1 MDADF
6 LLIHKMKNG
15 DEEAI
20 EVFVKKYYST
30 IRNYCRLHTYT
41 DCDAEDI
48 TQATFEHFFR
58 SFRSYHHL
66 GKTANYLYVIAR
78 NLCRDS
84 YKKKRDIVMEAL
96 PDKGENPI
104 AVIENKIDI
113 EESIKKLPEDLQEV
127 VILHYDEKLHAYA
140 KNQKYRNIYEK
151 KLQQTII
158 KSKEAYWDGEIE
170 RNMSWL
176 EFLYQ
181 QASYIQKHWWF
192 AQGAVLLILW
202 MTMFLS
208 DSSIYTRRCMGILAP
223 SFVIL
228 ILPELWKNRSN
239 GAMEV
244 EGATFFSIKKI
255 YAARML
261 LFGMVDVCLLSV
273 FLITSTFVLQI
284 AFMDILI
291 QFILPMNVT
300 CCICFRLLCSKGDD
314 YVSSTLFSC
323 LIWIAVWT
331 LVVLKDSIY
340 EHISTSIWCG
350 MMILSVLYLCYSIW
364 RVWKCSERY
373 YESNGASV

>member
-48 TQATFEHFFR
+48 TQATFERFFR

-127 VILHYDEKLHAYA
+127 VILHYFQDLKLKEVADIIGIGLPLV
-140 KNQKYRNIYEK
+140 KYRIGK
-151 KLQQTII
+151 A
-158 KSKEAYWDGEIE
+158 KE
-170 RNMSWL
+170 
-176 EFLYQ
+176 
-181 QASYIQKHWWF
+181 
-192 AQGAVLLILW
+192 
-202 MTMFLS
+202 
-208 DSSIYTRRCMGILAP
+208 
-223 SFVIL
+223 
-228 ILPELWKNRSN
+228 
-239 GAMEV
+239 
-244 EGATFFSIKKI
+244 
-255 YAARML
+255 
-261 LFGMVDVCLLSV
+261 LLSV
-273 FLITSTFVLQI
+273 YL
-284 AFMDILI
+284 
-291 QFILPMNVT
+291 
-300 CCICFRLLCSKGDD
+300 GD
-314 YVSSTLFSC
+314 
-323 LIWIAVWT
+323 
-331 LVVLKDSIY
+331 K
-340 EHISTSIWCG
+340 
-350 MMILSVLYLCYSIW
+350 
-364 RVWKCSERY
+364 K
-373 YESNGASV
+373 

>member
-1 MDADF
+1 M
-6 LLIHKMKNG
+6 MT
-15 DEEAI
+15 
-20 EVFVKKYYST
+20 V
-30 IRNYCRLHTYT
+30 
-41 DCDAEDI
+41 
-48 TQATFEHFFR
+48 
-58 SFRSYHHL
+58 
-66 GKTANYLYVIAR
+66 
-78 NLCRDS
+78 
-84 YKKKRDIVMEAL
+84 
-96 PDKGENPI
+96 
-104 AVIENKIDI
+104 
-113 EESIKKLPEDLQEV
+113 
-127 VILHYDEKLHAYA
+127 DEKLHAYA
-140 KNQKYRNIYEK
+140 KNQKDRNIDEK

-228 ILPELWKNRSN
+228 N
-239 GAMEV
+239 
-244 EGATFFSIKKI
+244 I

-373 YESNGASV
+373 YESNVASV

>member
-127 VILHYDEKLHAYA
+127 VILHYFQDFYTIYSCFVSPLLPVYSFPYYYLQKSD
-140 KNQKYRNIYEK
+140 KNNTVVFFPKG
-151 KLQQTII
+151 L
-158 KSKEAYWDGEIE
+158 
-170 RNMSWL
+170 
-176 EFLYQ
+176 
-181 QASYIQKHWWF
+181 
-192 AQGAVLLILW
+192 
-202 MTMFLS
+202 
-208 DSSIYTRRCMGILAP
+208 
-223 SFVIL
+223 
-228 ILPELWKNRSN
+228 
-239 GAMEV
+239 
-244 EGATFFSIKKI
+244 TF
-255 YAARML
+255 
-261 LFGMVDVCLLSV
+261 
-273 FLITSTFVLQI
+273 
-284 AFMDILI
+284 
-291 QFILPMNVT
+291 
-300 CCICFRLLCSKGDD
+300 
-314 YVSSTLFSC
+314 
-323 LIWIAVWT
+323 
-331 LVVLKDSIY
+331 
-340 EHISTSIWCG
+340 
-350 MMILSVLYLCYSIW
+350 
-364 RVWKCSERY
+364 
-373 YESNGASV
+373 